1 MSIESYQISLNNHKK
16 DLENLI
22 YVRDVVVPELS
33 KIPYNLEEEY
43 KQSIL
48 NGDTTEKLIK
58 LKKDIIEY
66 NKKFVSLTN
75 EKNNIMGKN
84 NPVNISTLI
93 ESKIRSIK
101 NITSQIEDE
110 KIKFVD
116 YHILHREHCLH
127 VKNGLM

>member
-22 YVRDVVVPELS
+22 HVRDVVIPELS

-66 NKKFVSLTN
+66 NKKFFSLTN

-127 VKNGLM
+127 VKNGV